1 MDRKIYINV
10 KAKMILRANEGVDLR
25 EIMDNLSLQGISDT
39 SNFDIED
46 TTIENVEAT
55 DSK

>member
-46 TTIENVEAT
+46 TTIEDVEAT